1 MLKRF
6 RLEDM
11 IPVICETIN
20 SGKRFKLYPRGTSML
35 PMIVEDKTAVSLVK
49 TDNPQKGDV
58 LLYRRQNGQYVLH
71 RCIKICGD
79 EYVMCGDN
87 QFVLEHG
94 ITRDMIIAGIDGYY
108 PGDKFVSVEDKEYK
122 KYVKCLPMRRKYKK
136 IKNLILLVKNKI
148 WRTQKSDFNEK

>member
-6 RLEDM
+6 NLEDM
-11 IPVICETIN
+11 IPIICETIN
-20 SGKRFKLYPRGTSML
+20 AGKCFKLYPRGTSML
-35 PMIVEDKTAVSLVK
+35 PMIVEDKTSVSLVK

-94 ITRDMIIAGIDGYY
+94 ITRDMIVAKIDGYY
-108 PGDKFVSVEDKEYK
+108 PGEDFVSVDDSAYI
-122 KYVKCLPMRRKYKK
+122 KYVAHLPLRRLNKRFKYYLRRIKTK
-136 IKNLILLVKNKI
+136 IMKP
-148 WRTQKSDFNEK
+148 